1 MSTYLTILQTNKI
14 FVSGDQ
20 NIGKTKVSSVYLIQI
35 YSLTSAR
42 CIFLNF
48 QPMVNGFA
56 IMRSVVS
63 VKTTTCMYTCIKLAP
78 MQHIS
83 LISKSAHTLRCGNL
97 MTWYVKVN
105 SFYMCI
111 RAIFSRNLKLVVAR
125 LTSFVGDGDKDHELR
140 W

>member
-63 VKTTTCMYTCIKLAP
+63 QSKQPPACIHALNWLP
-78 MQHIS
+78 CS
-83 LISKSAHTLRCGNL
+83 TFL
-97 MTWYVKVN
+97 
-105 SFYMCI
+105 
-111 RAIFSRNLKLVVAR
+111 
-125 LTSFVGDGDKDHELR
+125 
-140 W
+140 